1 MLNKICTDLETSKKL
16 KELGVV
22 WDTKLHAV
30 TYGTEFGEFYCSL
43 DDGEFY
49 NEFNTRVTLQVNNY
63 YKAYTLEQILEMLPS
78 DFMDKLG
85 YDQYLYFDA
94 ALRAFYYEDFHGRPR
109 LYEIVQKYSENLAT
123 TAARLLIK
131 LVEDK
136 IIKIGE

>member
-63 YKAYTLEQILEMLPS
+63 YKAYTLEQILKMLPHDYPMRDGTEITITAS
-78 DFMDKLG
+78 RIAEIAKRCSIKRL
-85 YDQYLYFDA
+85 
-94 ALRAFYYEDFHGRPR
+94 ED
-109 LYEIVQKYSENLAT
+109 ENLAT